1 MLLFTHVVHIIIML
15 LLTHFHYHPS
25 PPPQLLKE
33 CKATEQQLR
42 NLLLDSVDDPLVL
55 LIKLADRLHNMRTVY
70 VLQPLK
76 RAALAKETLNVWC
89 PLAERLGLFPL
100 KAELE
105 DLCFAVLH
113 PDEYAD
119 IRMQLDEL
127 WKLDVRLQLPTAE
140 QSGTP
145 VPQPAQR
152 HTAASPR
159 GDDVATPVPDM
170 VQPSLSAE
178 QIRSR
183 ALLESVVPFD
193 QTRFSSD
200 EGHPYVRGSDRGL
213 GELLACSRA
222 LFKELA
228 LGGQVTGLDVRVQG
242 RLKSLFSIRRKMLR
256 KGLTSVADVYD
267 ARALRVIV
275 DDIDGAS
282 LYDATLGCYKLEG
295 VVSRLWKPIHA
306 EADDYIATPK
316 QSGYRSLHVA
326 VFAPERVPME
336 VQIRT
341 ESMHIEA
348 EYGAA
353 AHWQYKER
361 AAAPASPRRRS
372 VQRGHPVWRIDA
384 KGIQDGVVIDTAADG
399 AHLLVATSG
408 ERGFT
413 DSMCAAPEQYRH
425 LQRVVEER
433 GYFSAGQGDG
443 DVYMEHYTLCQDGKY
458 HRVDAFGH
466 KHKTIVV
473 PLHRV
478 ADAMERQ
485 DGVDAAVAAALRDV
499 GAPVVPLDHLGLHA
513 VPAAEEGLE
522 EAPSSSSQDSSA
534 DEAAEEASAATS
546 AEEASHCA
554 RVNALRQTLEAKIGF
569 DDDAESR
576 RQRDKVLVMVWPT
589 GEVRTVEQGTTAGH
603 IIATQGEIT
612 ISSDGRARRRNAKLV
627 NVNNRLVPESTPLKS
642 GDYVVLS
649 REILD
654 I

>member
-1 MLLFTHVVHIIIML
+1 M
-15 LLTHFHYHPS
+15 
-25 PPPQLLKE
+25 LKE

-76 RAALAKETLNVWC
+76 RNALAKETLNVWC

-127 WKLDVRLQLPTAE
+127 WQLDASVRLQMPTAAVPP
-140 QSGTP
+140 STAPTAVLRTP
-145 VPQPAQR
+145 PPMD
-152 HTAASPR
+152 
-159 GDDVATPVPDM
+159 DDVATPVPDI
-170 VQPSLSAE
+170 VHPLLSAG
-178 QIRSR
+178 QTRAR

-193 QTRFSSD
+193 QTRFSSED
-200 EGHPYVRGSDRGL
+200 GHPYVQGSDRGL

-228 LGGQVTGLDVRVQG
+228 LGGQVTGLDIRVQG
-242 RLKSLFSIRRKMLR
+242 RLKSLFSIRRKMGR
-256 KGLTSVADVYD
+256 KGLKSVADVYD

-282 LYDATLGCYKLEG
+282 LYDATLGCYKLEN
-295 VVSRLWKPIHA
+295 VVGRLWKPIHA

-326 VFAPERVPME
+326 VFAPANVPME

-384 KGIQDGVVIDTAADG
+384 RGIQDGVVIDTAADG

-443 DVYMEHYTLCQDGKY
+443 EVYLEHYTLCQDGKY

-478 ADAMERQ
+478 ADAMEQRK
-485 DGVDAAVAAALRDV
+485 DDATTVLVDEAVKAALRDV
-499 GAPVVPLDHLGLHA
+499 GAPVHVPLDHLGLHT
-513 VPAAEEGLE
+513 VPLPSSPSSGSGSPSEGAAEADDDQEMAAAS
-522 EAPSSSSQDSSA
+522 EAEQ
-534 DEAAEEASAATS
+534 
-546 AEEASHCA
+546 ASHCA

-569 DDDAESR
+569 DDDSESR